1 MRGWVAPVGA
11 AILSLGVVGA
21 AVGCGL
27 QPSASDLWGRPFQ
40 SAARNAH
47 AVITGMGGTSGE
59 ALQGDGTVVF
69 KPRTAMSLHMRTQLG
84 SLPGVLDVIE
94 VDGVTYQ
101 RAGAGQKW
109 QRSSAPAPDPTWDGA
124 TGPRLLGE
132 EMVRG
137 DAAWHL
143 AATRTGSAVEMW
155 VRKSDG
161 FPLQVQTR
169 SAAGTVFRFVY
180 DVFNTGGTVAAPSPP
195 DLKPPARAYS
205 GRVGDVLSLPGAR
218 ITVLSCDENATPDD
232 DTVKPRPGN
241 RFVVVEVAVE
251 NTGKAELSTFFDWQL
266 TDSARNTW
274 RQALAVREPR
284 FLGGELEPG
293 ESARGFLTYEVSSG
307 ATQLVLTLKLDSD
320 TALFALS

>member
-1 MRGWVAPVGA
+1 VSA
-11 AILSLGVVGA
+11 AILSWGAVSA

-27 QPSASDLWGRPFQ
+27 QPSPSDLWGRPPE

-47 AVITGMGGTSGE
+47 AIITGAGGTSGE

-69 KPRTAMSLHMRTQLG
+69 KPRTAMSLHMRTRLG

-101 RAGAGQKW
+101 RAGADQKW
-109 QRSSAPAPDPTWDGA
+109 RRSSAPAPDPTWDRA
-124 TGPRLLGE
+124 TDPRLLGQDT
-132 EMVRG
+132 VRG

-143 AATRTGSAVEMW
+143 AATRAGSAVEMW

-180 DVFNTGGTVAAPSPP
+180 DAFNTATAVVAPSAP
-195 DLKPPARAYS
+195 DLKPPARALS
-205 GRVGDVLSLPGAR
+205 GRVGDVLTLPAAQ
-218 ITVLSCDENATPDD
+218 IEVISCDENATPDD
-232 DTVKPRPGN
+232 DSVTPRPGN

-251 NTGKAELSTFFDWQL
+251 NTGSAELSTFFDWQL

-274 RQALAVREPR
+274 SQALAVREPR
-284 FLGGELEPG
+284 FLGGELAPG
-293 ESARGFLTYEVSSG
+293 ETARGFLTYEVSSG
-307 ATQLVLTLKLDSD
+307 ASQLVLNVKLDDD
-320 TALFALS
+320 TASFALT

>member
-1 MRGWVAPVGA
+1 VSA
-11 AILSLGVVGA
+11 AILSWGVVSA

-27 QPSASDLWGRPFQ
+27 QPSPSDLWGRPLE

-47 AVITGMGGTSGE
+47 AIITGAGGTSGE

-69 KPRTAMSLHMRTQLG
+69 KPRTAMSLHMRTRLG

-109 QRSSAPAPDPTWDGA
+109 QRSSAPAPDPTWDRA
-124 TGPRLLGE
+124 TDPRLLGQDT
-132 EMVRG
+132 VRG

-143 AATRTGSAVEMW
+143 AATRAGSAVEMW

-180 DVFNTGGTVAAPSPP
+180 DAFNTATAVVAPSAP
-195 DLKPPARAYS
+195 DLKPPSRALS
-205 GRVGDVLSLPGAR
+205 GRVGDVLTLPGAR
-218 ITVLSCDENATPDD
+218 IEVISCDENATPDD
-232 DTVKPRPGN
+232 DSVAPRPGN

-251 NTGKAELSTFFDWQL
+251 NTGSAELSTFFDWQL

-274 RQALAVREPR
+274 SQALAVREPR
-284 FLGGELEPG
+284 FLGGELAQG
-293 ESARGFLTYEVSSG
+293 ETARGFLTYEVSSG
-307 ATQLVLTLKLDSD
+307 ASQLVLNVKLDDD
-320 TALFALS
+320 TASFALS